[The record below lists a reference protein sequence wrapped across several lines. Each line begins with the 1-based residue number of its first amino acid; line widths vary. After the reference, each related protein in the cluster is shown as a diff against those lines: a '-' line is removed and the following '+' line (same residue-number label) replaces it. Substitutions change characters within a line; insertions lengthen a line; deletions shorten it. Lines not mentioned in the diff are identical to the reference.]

1 MKNIAGIFVDQRNL
15 EVSCINALNIK
26 NFGVTVF
33 SDSKA
38 LFSKIL
44 NEQIDLLIVDTSIP
58 SENINMLERYL
69 MIKPKLHIIAL
80 GNNQEQQK
88 HFIEIGC
95 KTYTNE
101 NNILFEIDNLT
112 IYLPTKHTTNIEKTG
127 KWQLSILDYHLYT
140 PCNNKIKLTVREF
153 KFLKLLFE
161 SKNVV
166 TKDEIKRHVITGD
179 YFTSDQRIALLVAR
193 LRKKVSNESPQVLPI
208 KSDYTNGYVFAGPCC
223 VQQQVI
229 KQSSLKNL

>member
-1 MKNIAGIFVDQRNL
+1 MKKIAGIFIDQRNL
-15 EVSCINALNIK
+15 EVLCINALNIK

-33 SDSKA
+33 SDSKV
-38 LFSKIL
+38 LFKNIL
-44 NEQIDLLIVDTSIP
+44 NAQIDLLIVDSCIQ
-58 SENINMLERYL
+58 SETIEMIERYL
-69 MIKPKLHIIAL
+69 MMSPKLHIIVL
-80 GNNQEQQK
+80 GNNEKQQK
-88 HFIEIGC
+88 DFIDIGC
-95 KTYTNE
+95 KIYTNE

-112 IYLPTKHTTNIEKTG
+112 IDLPTKHTKNIEKTG
-127 KWQLSILDYHLYT
+127 KWRLSILDYNLYT

-179 YFTSDQRIALLVAR
+179 YYTSDQRIALLVAR
-193 LRKKVSNESPQVLPI
+193 LRKKVSKESTQVLPI

-223 VQQQVI
+223 VQNQD
-229 KQSSLKNL
+229 